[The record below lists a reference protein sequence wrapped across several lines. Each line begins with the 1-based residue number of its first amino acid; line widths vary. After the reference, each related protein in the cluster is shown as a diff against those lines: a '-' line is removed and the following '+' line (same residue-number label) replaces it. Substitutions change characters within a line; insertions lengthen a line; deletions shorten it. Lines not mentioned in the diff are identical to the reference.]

1 MYQPSSLSAHVL
13 GKGKNMKRTYHL
25 CAVAVILLA
34 GAAAAQSLADVAR
47 QTRKQNAKKP
57 PAKVFTNDNLPT
69 NAPISVTGQPPAPD
83 EDSAKAADSGDTT
96 ASPDKTAQDKQKADQ
111 PTTAE
116 KRDAAIQQWKSR
128 FAAQKQQISL
138 LEREIDVMQRE
149 YRLRAA
155 AYYADA
161 GNALRNQADWAKQD
175 REYRAQL
182 DARQKKLDEARQKL
196 ESMQEEARRAGM
208 PASVAD

>member
-1 MYQPSSLSAHVL
+1 
-13 GKGKNMKRTYHL
+13 MKRTYHL
-25 CAVAVILLA
+25 CMVAVILLA
-34 GAAAAQSLADVAR
+34 AVAGAQSLADVAR
-47 QTRKQNAKKP
+47 QTRKQNAHKP

-69 NAPISVTGQPPAPD
+69 NAPISVTGQPPAPE

-96 ASPDKTAQDKQKADQ
+96 AGADMSAPGKPKADQ
-111 PTTAE
+111 QTLAE
-116 KRDAAIQQWKSR
+116 KRDAAIQQWKGR

-182 DARQKKLDEARQKL
+182 EAKQKKLDEAKQKL

>member
-1 MYQPSSLSAHVL
+1 
-13 GKGKNMKRTYHL
+13 MKRAFYL
-25 CAVAVILLA
+25 CMVAVILLA
-34 GAAAAQSLADVAR
+34 GAAAAQSVADVAR

-57 PAKVFTNDNLPT
+57 AAKLFTNDNLPT
-69 NAPISVTGQPPAPD
+69 NAPISVTGQPPAVD
-83 EDSAKAADSGDTT
+83 EDSNKPPDNGDDAAKGESAAAG
-96 ASPDKTAQDKQKADQ
+96 DKTAADKQKSDDKK
-111 PTTAE
+111 TMAE
-116 KRDAAIQQWKSR
+116 KRDAAIQQWKAR
-128 FAAQKQQISL
+128 FADQKQQMSL

-182 DARQKKLDEARQKL
+182 DTKQKKLDEAKQKL
-196 ESMQEEARRAGM
+196 EDMQEQARREGM
-208 PASVAD
+208 PSSVAD

>member
-1 MYQPSSLSAHVL
+1 
-13 GKGKNMKRTYHL
+13 MKRTYHL
-25 CAVAVILLA
+25 CMVAVILLA
-34 GAAAAQSLADVAR
+34 AVAGAQSLADVAR
-47 QTRKQNAKKP
+47 QTRKQNAHKP

-69 NAPISVTGQPPAPD
+69 NAPISVTGQPPAPE

-96 ASPDKTAQDKQKADQ
+96 AGADKSAPGKPKADQ
-111 PTTAE
+111 QTLAE
-116 KRDAAIQQWKSR
+116 KRDAAIQQWKGR

-182 DARQKKLDEARQKL
+182 EAKQKKLDEAKQKL